1 MKVERVVSDLITI
14 CIPTFRR
21 PSFLMHCLHSCLIQN
36 YRPLEIDVGDN
47 SPNDD
52 TRTLIEL
59 LAPPEGV
66 TLRYWHNSPSIGPV
80 ENQKKLFAAARGRRF
95 VWMNDDDVLLSGA
108 VDAMSSSFKWASD
121 IIVSYGI
128 EQIINPAGEVLPDV
142 SARWNVEHNQL
153 PEWTGLR
160 RDLLISAFWKQI
172 PHVGFLVLTEAA
184 RTVGIRDRSEV
195 GLATDTDFAIR
206 LGQTYKGSAHAFI
219 DRVTVQTR
227 LASATLSR
235 TSQDVC
241 WKLYDIVAAIDNLS
255 PEEERARDRLLTRIG
270 PLALREHSLA
280 HRRKA
285 ALRIMLSSNYCRRMG
300 LVRMAYSAG
309 LIALPRLAFAMRGQV
324 RDSLD
329 WLPAAPP
336 QASAKPIS
344 TWRPESME
352 RSGRQCQQAPV
363 ATEREGRENPG
374 TRKHFASS

>member
-1 MKVERVVSDLITI
+1 
-14 CIPTFRR
+14 
-21 PSFLMHCLHSCLIQN
+21 MHCLHSCLIQN

-52 TRTLIEL
+52 TRILIESL
-59 LAPPEGV
+59 SPPEGV
-66 TLRYWHNSPSIGPV
+66 TIRYWRNSRSVGPV
-80 ENQKKLFAAARGRRF
+80 ENQARLFAAARGRRF
-95 VWMNDDDVLLSGA
+95 VWMNDDDVLVSGA
-108 VDAMSSSFKWASD
+108 IEAMASAFGWASD
-121 IIVSYGI
+121 VIVSYGI
-128 EQIINPAGEVLPDV
+128 EQIVNPAGEILPDV

-184 RTVGIRDRSEV
+184 RKVGIRNRGEV

-206 LGQTYKGSAHAFI
+206 LGQTYKGASHAFI

-227 LASATLSR
+227 LEPSTLSR
-235 TSQDVC
+235 TSEDVC
-241 WKLYDIVAAIDNLS
+241 WKLYDVVAAIDGLS

-285 ALRIMLSSNYCRRMG
+285 ALRIMLSSTYRNRMSF
-300 LVRMAYSAG
+300 VRMAYSAG
-309 LIALPRLAFAMRGQV
+309 LIALPRLAFALRGQV

-336 QASAKPIS
+336 QATAKHANL
-344 TWRPESME
+344 
-352 RSGRQCQQAPV
+352 APL
-363 ATEREGRENPG
+363 A
-374 TRKHFASS
+374 

>member
-1 MKVERVVSDLITI
+1 MSDLITI

-21 PSFLMHCLHSCLIQN
+21 PSVLMHCLHSCLMQN

-52 TRTLIEL
+52 TRTLIES

-80 ENQKKLFAAARGRRF
+80 ENQKKLFAAARGRRL

-108 VDAMSSSFKWASD
+108 VDAMSSAFTWASD

-142 SARWNVEHNQL
+142 SARWNVEHNQFT
-153 PEWTGLR
+153 EWTGLR

-184 RTVGIRDRSEV
+184 RRVGIRDRAEV

-227 LASATLSR
+227 L
-235 TSQDVC
+235 
-241 WKLYDIVAAIDNLS
+241 
-255 PEEERARDRLLTRIG
+255 RLLH
-270 PLALREHSLA
+270 PKSD
-280 HRRKA
+280 
-285 ALRIMLSSNYCRRMG
+285 
-300 LVRMAYSAG
+300 
-309 LIALPRLAFAMRGQV
+309 F
-324 RDSLD
+324 
-329 WLPAAPP
+329 
-336 QASAKPIS
+336 
-344 TWRPESME
+344 
-352 RSGRQCQQAPV
+352 
-363 ATEREGRENPG
+363 
-374 TRKHFASS
+374 